1 MRTYFPKNL
10 CFLGGVVMK
19 TVEDFCLEGNFMS
32 SVFFVSMTSTDR
44 QHSKKVLGKDKT
56 NTFEQMVSFWPQY
69 LEELTPFE
77 YF

>member
-1 MRTYFPKNL
+1 
-10 CFLGGVVMK
+10 
-19 TVEDFCLEGNFMS
+19 MS